1 MRRRRHT
8 RSRPRPSAIV
18 NSWLAVQRTPKLR
31 TSFPSHTPHLI
42 GSQLLVVTAS
52 ASRTVPKFRGPHTK
66 KSTWLTPVNGS
77 RGEPMFDYG
86 GDDRSYQRGD
96 LKVCIGHK
104 AMVGV
109 PATDDYVECTL
120 HHINVT
126 CDDRSEEH
134 T

>member
-42 GSQLLVVTAS
+42 GSQLLVVTAA

-86 GDDRSYQRGD
+86 GGEKSEQRGGVENCNGTKA
-96 LKVCIGHK
+96 KV
-104 AMVGV
+104 
-109 PATDDYVECTL
+109 
-120 HHINVT
+120 
-126 CDDRSEEH
+126 
-134 T
+134 